1 MEYCADTGLKYE
13 KSKREGSANVLVTIS
28 TAINAYAEQA
38 QQGKR
43 LQAAKQVYQQLG
55 KDFELAST
63 APTGEKED
71 KYDDKG

>member
-1 MEYCADTGLKYE
+1 M
-13 KSKREGSANVLVTIS
+13 VTIS